1 MYERWLPVISG
12 LRPPY
17 RRVEP
22 AFPSFGAPGYPR
34 IMRRRPP
41 RRALQPRLSDNEKR
55 DLSPTIPSIEERDA
69 LSARA
74 TYAGYAKH
82 KRDPY
87 AWGLEPFA
95 GYAPDRSFCEDVGFR
110 MVDAARTVDL
120 LRRGI
125 TAGLFGD
132 LYRHDE
138 PTMLWTV
145 DDNGWIY
152 ELRHTV
158 PGRAIYHGYPL
169 IPTNALGRKVIAR
182 FEAWLFSIPRRQR
195 SAILVDA
202 LRAAQERYR

>member
-1 MYERWLPVISG
+1 
-12 LRPPY
+12 
-17 RRVEP
+17 
-22 AFPSFGAPGYPR
+22 
-34 IMRRRPP
+34 MRRRPP
-41 RRALQPRLSDNEKR
+41 RRTLQPRLSENEKR
-55 DLSPTIPSIEERDA
+55 DLSAAPPSIEERDA
-69 LSARA
+69 LGARA

-95 GYAPDRSFCEDVGFR
+95 GYAPDRSLCEDVGFLPA
-110 MVDAARTVDL
+110 DAVRIADL

-132 LYRHDE
+132 LQRQDE

-182 FEAWLFSIPRRQR
+182 FEGWLLSLPHPQR
-195 SAILVDA
+195 AAILVDA
-202 LRAAQERYR
+202 LRAAQARYR